1 VWYAGSMCVSA
12 HGTEV
17 DPTSMCWELKGTCLC
32 VCVCGCVCGGQAGGP
47 VCACACMYA
56 GGYEQDRMGGFTE
69 KHAGEEIGQ
78 IGKQLLG

>member
-1 VWYAGSMCVSA
+1 
-12 HGTEV
+12 
-17 DPTSMCWELKGTCLC
+17 
-32 VCVCGCVCGGQAGGP
+32 
-47 VCACACMYA
+47 MYA